1 MNIYISKNNQTLGPY
16 NEEQITQMIDAGS
29 IGVHDMCS
37 LDGSTWQHVSD
48 FIQVDEQ
55 PKPQPKQ
62 IVKPSPTLAR
72 QTKGIS
78 KPPRKASKP
87 QAKARTESSR
97 KPENNRHPKDARSQ
111 RHHQSNQVQKASSN
125 PATKKSY
132 LSKIRSESLYPTLRL
147 FFKIFFF
154 IEIAIGII
162 MIIGGIATM
171 AAGGFSF
178 YLLTP
183 LLGGIIL
190 IFFAFLTKESGEVII
205 DIADSLIENNS
216 KNN

>member
-16 NEEQITQMIDAGS
+16 NEEQITQMIETGS
-29 IGVHDMCS
+29 IGVNDLCS

-55 PKPQPKQ
+55 PKRQPKQ
-62 IVKPSPTLAR
+62 IVKPSPKLAK
-72 QTKGIS
+72 QTKGVGNPPS
-78 KPPRKASKP
+78 KALKP

-97 KPENNRHPKDARSQ
+97 KPGNNPHP
-111 RHHQSNQVQKASSN
+111 NQIQKASSN
-125 PATKKSY
+125 SGTKKSY

-178 YLLTP
+178 YLLAP
-183 LLGGIIL
+183 LFGGIII
-190 IFFAFLTKESGEVII
+190 IFFAFITKESGEVII

>member
-62 IVKPSPTLAR
+62 IVKPSPPLAK
-72 QTKGIS
+72 QTKGGG
-78 KPPRKASKP
+78 KPLGKASKP
-87 QAKARTESSR
+87 KAKVQAKSSR
-97 KPENNRHPKDARSQ
+97 KPEINRHPQDARSQ
-111 RHHQSNQVQKASSN
+111 RQHQSNQVQKVSSN
-125 PATKKSY
+125 PASKKSY
-132 LSKIRSESLYPTLRL
+132 LLKIRSESLYPSLRL

-178 YLLTP
+178 FMLTP
-183 LLGGIIL
+183 ILGGVFI
-190 IFFAFLTKESGEVII
+190 IFFAFITKESGEVII
-205 DIADSLIENNS
+205 DIADSLIETNS
-216 KNN
+216 KSN